1 MVRGQR
7 AGGVILK
14 AIDAGMAMAL
24 ETCHIAGCGRDGT
37 MVCARCGQ
45 PVCDRHVVADFQYLP
60 GGQRPYCS
68 ACDDERRR
76 LYQAARRQGLKA
88 ILWSGGGAVAGS
100 LLGGE
105 VGTLLF
111 TDSFAHTVATDIGF
125 VLGLAVALVLAVR
138 PVPSR

>member
-1 MVRGQR
+1 
-7 AGGVILK
+7 
-14 AIDAGMAMAL
+14 MAMAL
-24 ETCHIAGCGRDGT
+24 ETCHIRGCGRDGT

-68 ACDDERRR
+68 ACDDERRQ

-88 ILWSGGGAVAGS
+88 ILWSGGGAVVGS

-105 VGTLLF
+105 VGVLLSL
-111 TDSFAHTVATDIGF
+111 DSFAHTVTTDVGF
-125 VLGLAVALVLAVR
+125 VLGLAVALILAIR
-138 PVPSR
+138 PTGKRENPDLTP